1 MMNMLGTTC
10 QTKALVSLY
19 QRLTEQKQKTNSTK
33 LKNIMAKALTKDE
46 AKTKVYE
53 LTKQLAE
60 IRKEKKSANVDFK
73 DRINDVEN
81 EIEAIIDEQ
90 EAQNT
95 AGTTP

>member
-1 MMNMLGTTC
+1 
-10 QTKALVSLY
+10 
-19 QRLTEQKQKTNSTK
+19 
-33 LKNIMAKALTKDE
+33 MAKPLTREE

-60 IRKEKKSANVDFK
+60 IKKEKKAANVDFK
-73 DRINDVEN
+73 DRLNDVEG

-95 AGTTP
+95 AGTKP